1 MQHVPLSYRI
11 KLLLFFLSA
20 LAVLVLMDFGYSALD
35 TLSRLDVVEAQRD
48 QWQRPA
54 VVIDALDL
62 KPATKWLTSGVA
74 PDISRRNCPGGLA
87 RRAV

>member
-54 VVIDALDL
+54 VVIDALEL
-62 KPATKWLTSGVA
+62 KPGDEVVDLGCGSGYFT
-74 PDISRRNCPGGLA
+74 PKLSRRVGSQG
-87 RRAV
+87 V